1 MLKKSNATK
10 TKRQKNTFYINLHF
24 GFINYLYLQI
34 KTNLNKT
41 YYMKKL
47 FAILL
52 ILVVSF
58 GFKAKAD
65 EGMWLLPL
73 IEKLNMGKMTEL
85 GLKLSAEDIY
95 SLNKA
100 SVKDAIIIFGGGCTG
115 EIVSSQGLIL
125 TNHHCGYGSIQQHS
139 SVDHDYLRDGFWAM
153 TKDQELPNPN
163 LAVTFLI
170 RIEDVSAQILANVKP
185 GMSEA
190 DRTAAINESRQTI
203 EKKAGEG
210 NNYRAQVGSFY
221 GGNYFYLLVY
231 ERYNDVRLVG
241 APPTSIGKFGSDTD
255 NWEWPRHTGDFS
267 VFRVYSGPDG
277 KPAPYSKDNIPL
289 KPKHYLPVSIKD
301 LNKGDFAM
309 IMGYPG
315 RTNRYMTSFEINEQ
329 LQIVHPDRIKIR
341 GIKQDIWM
349 KDMQTDQ
356 KINIQYASKYFG
368 SSNYWKYSIGQKG
381 GLERLNVKAK
391 KEEIENQFNK
401 WVVATP
407 DRKAKYGEALNMIKT
422 SVEGRA
428 EYYNALQYL
437 NECISGCELFG
448 VNRGVGN
455 LITALKTGD
464 KQKISD
470 ATTQFKNNTADF
482 YKDYN
487 PPTDIKSMKAMLT
500 LYRTDVPAKFHPD
513 FYANV
518 VDKKFKGSIDKF
530 VDDIFAKSVF
540 ASEAKLNAF
549 LSKPVLKT
557 LETDPVYLTTT
568 SIYKVGGDIS
578 KGSSQFDAT
587 LLTGKRMWVA
597 ALMEMAPEKTQYP
610 DANSTMR
617 LSYGTVKDYDPRD
630 AVTYKYFTTLQGVVD
645 KYKPGDYEFDLPKRL
660 IDLNAKKEFGRYGSP
675 KGYMPVCFLT
685 TNDITGGNSG
695 SPVMN
700 GNGELIGL
708 AFDGNWESMS
718 GDIAYEPELQRTIVV
733 DIRYVLW
740 VMDVYSGA
748 KHIVDEMTIV
758 Q

>member
-1 MLKKSNATK
+1 LPEL
-10 TKRQKNTFYINLHF
+10 IN
-24 GFINYLYLQI
+24 I
-34 KTNLNKT
+34 LNK
-41 YYMKKL
+41 YISMRKL
-47 FAILL
+47 FAVLVIL
-52 ILVVSF
+52 IISF

-100 SVKDAIIIFGGGCTG
+100 SVKDAIVIFGGGCTG

-125 TNHHCGYGSIQQHS
+125 TNHHCGYGAIQSHS
-139 SVDHDYLRDGFWAM
+139 SVEHDYLTNGFWAM
-153 TKDQELPNPN
+153 SKEEELPNPN
-163 LAVTFLI
+163 LAVTFLV

-185 GMSEA
+185 EMSESE
-190 DRTAAINESRQTI
+190 RSAAINEARVAI
-203 EKKAGEG
+203 EKKAQEG
-210 NNYRAQVGSFY
+210 NNYRVQVGSFY

-231 ERYNDVRLVG
+231 ERFTDVRLVG
-241 APPTSIGKFGSDTD
+241 TPPQSIGKFGSDTD

-277 KPAPYSKDNIPL
+277 KPAAYSKANVPL
-289 KPKHYLPVSIKD
+289 KPKHYLPVSIKER
-301 LNKGDFAM
+301 NVGDFAM
-309 IMGYPG
+309 ILGYPG
-315 RTNRYMTSFEINEQ
+315 RTNRYMTSYEISEQ

-349 KDMQTDQ
+349 EDMKADQ
-356 KINIQYASKYFG
+356 KVNIQYSSKYFG

-391 KEEIENQFNK
+391 KEETENQYNK
-401 WVVATP
+401 WVVADP

-422 SVEGRA
+422 AVEGRA
-428 EYYNALQYL
+428 EYYNAMQYL
-437 NECISGCELFG
+437 NECVQGCEILSM
-448 VNRGVGN
+448 NQIATM
-455 LITALKTGD
+455 LITALRSGD
-464 KQKISD
+464 SQKIAEVTSNIK
-470 ATTQFKNNTADF
+470 TRTSGF

-487 PPTDIKSMKAMLT
+487 GPTDKKSTKAMLK
-500 LYRTDVPAKFHPD
+500 LYRADVPAKFHPD
-513 FYANV
+513 FYVNV
-518 VDKKFKGSIDKF
+518 VDKNYKGDIDKF
-530 VDDIFAKSVF
+530 VDDMFAKTVF
-540 ASEAKLNAF
+540 SSEAKLLAF
-549 LSKPVLKT
+549 LDKPVLKT
-557 LETDPVYLTTT
+557 IENDPVYIT
-568 SIYKVGGDIS
+568 SASVYKSAGEIS
-578 KGSSQFDAT
+578 KESGQFDAG
-587 LLTGKRMWVA
+587 LATGKRLWIA

-617 LSYGTVKDYDPRD
+617 LSYGTVQNYDPKD
-630 AVTYKYFTTLQGVVD
+630 GVTYKYYTTLQGVAD

-660 IDLNAKKEFGRYGSP
+660 LDLNQKKEFGRYGSS

-695 SPVMN
+695 SPVLN

-740 VMDVYSGA
+740 TMDIFSGA
-748 KHIVDEMTIV
+748 KHLVDEMTIV